1 MEGDKTMQGNSL
13 SNTIIG
19 LASTGAAAI
28 GILSAVAALFPLLGG
43 DFVATGILLI
53 ASALAFGMLS
63 IAVLGR

>member
-1 MEGDKTMQGNSL
+1 MQKNSL

-28 GILSAVAALFPLLGG
+28 GILSAAAALFPLFSG
-43 DFVATGILLI
+43 DFEAAGILLI
-53 ASALAFGMLS
+53 ASALSFGMLS